1 MKIGIDIA
9 SVTRIAKSYERLG
22 DAFLSKFLR
31 KSELKVLRKSPQS
44 IAGFWAA
51 KEAASKALGCGISKH
66 CDFKDIKISKSKKG
80 APILEFSKKT
90 RKFFKIKNARLS
102 ISHDGGFAVAVVA
115 VSTKGKK

>member
-9 SVTRIAKSYERLG
+9 SITRIQKSHERLG
-22 DAFLSKFLR
+22 AAFLSKFLR
-31 KSELKVLRKSPQS
+31 KNSQS

-66 CDFKDIKISKSKKG
+66 CGFKDIKISKSKKG

-90 RKFFKIKNARLS
+90 RKFFKIKKASLS
-102 ISHDGGFAVAVVA
+102 ISHDGDFAVAVVA
-115 VSTKGKK
+115 IKGKK

>member
-9 SVTRIAKSYERLG
+9 SITRIAKSHERLG
-22 DAFLSKFLR
+22 AAFLSKFLR
-31 KSELKVLRKSPQS
+31 KSEIKILSKNSQN

-66 CDFKDIKISKSKKG
+66 CGFKDIKISKNKKG

-90 RKFFKIKNARLS
+90 RKFFKIKKASLS
-102 ISHDGGFAVAVVA
+102 ISHDGDFAVAVVA
-115 VSTKGKK
+115 IKGKK